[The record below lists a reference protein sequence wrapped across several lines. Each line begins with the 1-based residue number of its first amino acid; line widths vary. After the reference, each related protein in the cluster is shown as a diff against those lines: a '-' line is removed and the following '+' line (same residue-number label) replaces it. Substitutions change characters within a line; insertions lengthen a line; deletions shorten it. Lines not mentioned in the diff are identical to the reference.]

1 MFIYRMAILYVKIY
15 ALNNLNKYKLII
27 LNIVLKNAKTNY
39 IDIKTC
45 VLQTVIPNF
54 NKLKL
59 FNYKTY

>member
-39 IDIKTC
+39 IDINTC